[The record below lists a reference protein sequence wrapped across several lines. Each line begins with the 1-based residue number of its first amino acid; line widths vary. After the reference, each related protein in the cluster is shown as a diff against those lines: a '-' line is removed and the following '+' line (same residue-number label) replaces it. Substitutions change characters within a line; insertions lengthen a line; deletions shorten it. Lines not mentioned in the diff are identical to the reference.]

1 MASDNHL
8 DFLITISGFGCA
20 ISSALTLVVSFL
32 PGAAL
37 PCQSNLYLSQIFFP
51 RSIEGE
57 MADREA
63 TIQRKRLRSRGQTE
77 TLDDSRYH
85 IRTDMTQQ
93 SGFTHPQPAYN
104 YNNTMGASGTYLL
117 TSSPIKKDF
126 TALPGNHKVY
136 VDDVEAGG
144 GGGVQ
149 RSHSTDKDQRDW
161 DESDDVWT
169 ELPPIRPNRRK
180 GNDVQLGGFEPRLT
194 DQNLGHHNLKPSS
207 NVNPMVHNFT
217 SPISAC
223 LVFSFYNLFS
233 YAHTLGFYRSHV

>member
-1 MASDNHL
+1 ML
-8 DFLITISGFGCA
+8 SGFGCA

-32 PGAAL
+32 PKAAL
-37 PCQSNLYLSQIFFP
+37 LYQSNLSLQIFFP

-63 TIQRKRLRSRGQTE
+63 TIQRRRLRSRGQIE

-85 IRTDMTQQ
+85 IQSNMTQ
-93 SGFTHPQPAYN
+93 SFTHHPTHTYTS
-104 YNNTMGASGTYLL
+104 NTVAPGTYLL

-126 TALPGNHKVY
+126 PATISGNHDGF

-144 GGGVQ
+144 RGMQ
-149 RSHSTDKDQRDW
+149 RSNSTDKDQHW
-161 DESDDVWT
+161 DENDDVWT

-180 GNDVQLGGFEPRLT
+180 GNDVQLGGIEARLT
-194 DQNLGHHNLKPSS
+194 EQNLGHHNLKASS

-217 SPISAC
+217 SPISA
-223 LVFSFYNLFS
+223 FSQRFLFSMNLFLR
-233 YAHTLGFYRSHV
+233 ARFGIL